1 MRRNAKMKRVFAAE
15 RFAAAMFEKLRAWL
29 RLIYLISALLSQNI
43 NLWNWTM
50 TKSGATRA
58 T

>member
-1 MRRNAKMKRVFAAE
+1 MKRVFAAE